1 MKLIKSVDMYR
12 LFCLC
17 LFCVSL
23 KGYTQSH
30 FSLDTLKAPLEYNDV
45 YVQKVYTTK
54 NQTSFVIWIKT
65 KVKKHKHLTHT
76 ELIQVLDGAG
86 KMTLGNESFDIK
98 KGDFI
103 VVPEN
108 TEHGVVVTSSEPLK
122 VVSIQTPEFDG
133 TDRIWV
139 EDQ

>member
-1 MKLIKSVDMYR
+1 MFR
-12 LFCLC
+12 FFCLC

-23 KGYTQSH
+23 KGYAQTRV
-30 FSLDTLKAPLEYNDV
+30 SLDTLKAPLEYNDV
-45 YVQKVYTTK
+45 YVQKVYTSK

-65 KVKKHKHLTHT
+65 KVKKHKHLNHT
-76 ELIQVLDGAG
+76 ELIHVLDGVGNMTMG
-86 KMTLGNESFDIK
+86 KEIFIIK

-108 TEHGVVVTSSEPLK
+108 TEHGVIVTSSQPLK